1 MQYFRY
7 DYVTG
12 ERKEIGYARALEI
25 LLSTFRDNDMTR
37 DMLTIPNRI
46 ECRFSRVDV
55 EEPTNYGRNMVAAPG
70 SINLLPSDTQY
81 DDNGKRMSA

>member
-1 MQYFRY
+1 MKYFRY

-12 ERKEIGYARALEI
+12 KREEISFRKAHEI
-25 LLSTFRDNDMTR
+25 LLTTFRDNEMTL

-55 EEPTNYGRNMVAAPG
+55 EDHTTGIPRVAMPG
-70 SINLLPSDTQY
+70 MYNLLPNDIEY
-81 DDNGKRMSA
+81 DNNGNRVYA

>member
-1 MQYFRY
+1 MKYFRY

-12 ERKEIGYARALEI
+12 EREEIDFHKAHDI
-25 LLSTFRDNDMTR
+25 LLTTYRDNEMTL

-55 EEPTNYGRNMVAAPG
+55 EDHTTSIPKVPVPG
-70 SINLLPSDTQY
+70 LYNLLPMDAEY
-81 DDNGKRMSA
+81 DDNGNRIYAT

>member
-1 MQYFRY
+1 MKYFRY

-12 ERKEIGYARALEI
+12 ERKEISFRQAHEI
-25 LLSTFRDNDMTR
+25 LLTTYRDNEMTL

-55 EEPTNYGRNMVAAPG
+55 VDNTTDIPRVPMAGLC
-70 SINLLPSDTQY
+70 NLLPMGVEY
-81 DDNGKRMSA
+81 DDNGNRVYTN